1 MKHII
6 HSFSNIPVA
15 IGYYVGTNKR
25 ENTHIL
31 DLANKQDIWFHAED
45 SPSCHVIARVPGPSI
60 KLTKKQ
66 KMTIIKMG
74 CLLCKSNTNN
84 LKNQKQI
91 GINYTE
97 VKNIEKSE
105 TEGTVYT
112 SNLKVYT
119 V

>member
-1 MKHII
+1 MKHIV

-15 IGYYVGTNKR
+15 IEYYIGNNAR

-31 DLANKQDIWFHAED
+31 NLASRQDIWFHAED
-45 SPSCHVIARVPGPSI
+45 HPSCHVIARVPQNSI

-74 CLLCKSNTNN
+74 CMLCKSNTNS
-84 LKNQKQI
+84 LKNEKNI
-91 GINYTE
+91 NMNYTE
-97 VKNIEKSE
+97 VKNVEKSE
-105 TEGTVYT
+105 TAGTVYT